1 MTGAAKQSSSC
12 KHFSRVPYLADVLIS
27 GIGLIL
33 LSILNGHV
41 FRVLFDDET
50 TTLMVIEKFRTL
62 ELFEAFYGFDV
73 HPPLAYVYYS
83 FLSDLGTS
91 IEGMRF
97 ISLFLAAV
105 SCAAWHYMF
114 LQNQTEIG
122 LVERLFALFVFATTP
137 LVINIGDSLRWYPLF
152 LFVFTLASLTYL
164 SGRAPAIRML
174 VVVLLLGTLSMVN
187 FLGFVVAGGFV
198 FYRYVFERVHPWSD
212 LPFALGLALVQFPAL
227 YYLYGIVDGDPTIL
241 TRRGIFTF
249 TFKIQGWYMFLT
261 GVFGGHT
268 LGIGR
273 AWATV
278 PLILVFG
285 LLFVANIRKV
295 LATRCGAEGFA
306 YAVTVAALAFVV
318 LGHTTAKSYVFCAPL
333 LALLMSLWFAR
344 TSRDWVKYAL
354 FVTVGLAHIAS
365 LANAQ
370 DSDRPY
376 RRTDYAPYED
386 MVEFLTINGSGAS
399 VVLATDINI
408 AYYLRDRLPCVY
420 YFEQL
425 WSPPG
430 GCPADVPAAALAN
443 QTSDLSGHRLLIVE
457 GRWNLIGV
465 FENRTGLDWEAYK
478 EAVIGEKR
486 LIVTAPYKVD
496 HDAAL
501 KSRLSG
507 RALSEF
513 IFRIEVYE

>member
-12 KHFSRVPYLADVLIS
+12 KHFSRVPYLTDVLTS

-41 FRVLFDDET
+41 FRVLYDDET
-50 TTLMVIEKFRTL
+50 TTLMLIEKFRTL
-62 ELFEAFYGFDV
+62 ELFEALYGFDV
-73 HPPLAYVYYS
+73 HPPLAYAYYS

-105 SCAAWHYMF
+105 SCAAWHYVF
-114 LQNQTEIG
+114 LRNQTEIG
-122 LVERLFALFVFATTP
+122 LAERLFAVFVFATIP
-137 LVINIGDSLRWYPLF
+137 LVVNVGDSLRWYPPF

-164 SGRAPAIRML
+164 YGRKSAVRSL
-174 VVVLLLGTLSMVN
+174 VVGLLLGILSLVS
-187 FLGFVVAGGFV
+187 FAGFVVAGGFV
-198 FYRYVFERVHPWSD
+198 FYRYLFERVRPWSD
-212 LPFALGLALVQFPAL
+212 LPFALGLGLLQLPAL
-227 YYLYGIVDGDPTIL
+227 YYLYGIVDGNMAAITG
-241 TRRGIFTF
+241 RGPFTF
-249 TFKIQGWYMFLT
+249 AIQNYYLFVT

-273 AWATV
+273 AWAAV

-285 LLFVANIRKV
+285 VLFVANIRHV
-295 LATRCGAEGFA
+295 LAAPSGAEGFV
-306 YAVTVAALAFVV
+306 YAVTATALAFVV
-318 LGHTTAKSYVFCAPL
+318 LGHSGAKFYVFCAPL
-333 LALLMSLWFAR
+333 LALLISLWFAR
-344 TSRDWVKYAL
+344 AGGDRMKYVL

-365 LANAQ
+365 LVNAQ

-399 VVLATDINI
+399 IVLANDLNI

-425 WSPPG
+425 WSPPE
-430 GCPADVPAAALAN
+430 GCPVDVPAAALAY

-457 GRWNLIGV
+457 GRWNLIGN
-465 FENRTGLDWEAYK
+465 FENRTGLDWETYK
-478 EAVIGEKR
+478 EAVIGDKR

-496 HDAAL
+496 RDAAL

-513 IFRIEVYE
+513 VFRIKVYE